1 MIANVPP
8 RFLARIPHGYHDQ
21 QAVIAELRSAGFTN
35 AAVETL
41 TRRSVAPT
49 CRHPAIGF
57 CQGTPLRNEIEARD
71 ANSRAEAPQAAAER
85 IGARFCNRALDGMM
99 QAHDF
104 AASQ

>member
-21 QAVIAELRSAGFTN
+21 QAVIAELRSAGFSN

-71 ANSRAEAPQAAAER
+71 PNPLADATEAAAER
-85 IGARFCNRALDGMM
+85 IGARFGHGPVDRMI
-99 QAHDF
+99 QAHVIK
-104 AASQ
+104 ANH